1 VAAATATDVVAAN
14 PSEAP
19 VSPTEKPPEQPAD
32 LPTAQVS
39 IASEAATNLPVQ
51 SVSAAAD
58 DAVPPANTDVP
69 VAAAT
74 PAAST
79 AGVIETQAAA
89 NAAAQPSLP
98 TGADGSPSYNA
109 LPVSKTATPVKAIVL
124 VAAVVAIAAGAGAY
138 VWYAKSRS
146 QTEPVVTSTE
156 SVAASL
162 PSSPPADVAPVPAS
176 AVAMPEVTTAP
187 TTPAATEAP
196 APVTAKKKRRN
207 DDDEFDEDDD
217 FYDEPVNAKRQQ
229 GAQAQPGSEMMHG
242 KATALLNRADSFIA
256 SGDYDNALATAQT
269 ALALDP
275 GNTAA
280 LAKIRKIKQ
289 LRSRY

>member
-1 VAAATATDVVAAN
+1 
-14 PSEAP
+14 
-19 VSPTEKPPEQPAD
+19 
-32 LPTAQVS
+32 
-39 IASEAATNLPVQ
+39 
-51 SVSAAAD
+51 
-58 DAVPPANTDVP
+58 
-69 VAAAT
+69 
-74 PAAST
+74 
-79 AGVIETQAAA
+79 
-89 NAAAQPSLP
+89 
-98 TGADGSPSYNA
+98 
-109 LPVSKTATPVKAIVL
+109 
-124 VAAVVAIAAGAGAY
+124 
-138 VWYAKSRS
+138 
-146 QTEPVVTSTE
+146 
-156 SVAASL
+156 
-162 PSSPPADVAPVPAS
+162 
-176 AVAMPEVTTAP
+176 MPEVTTAP

>member
-1 VAAATATDVVAAN
+1 M
-14 PSEAP
+14 
-19 VSPTEKPPEQPAD
+19 
-32 LPTAQVS
+32 
-39 IASEAATNLPVQ
+39 
-51 SVSAAAD
+51 SAAVV

-69 VAAAT
+69 VTAAT

-79 AGVIETQAAA
+79 ASVIETQAAA
-89 NAAAQPSLP
+89 NAAAQPSQS
-98 TGADGSPSYNA
+98 TGAKASPSYNA
-109 LPVSKTATPVKAIVL
+109 LPVSKTATPVTAIVL

-138 VWYAKSRS
+138 VWYAKSHS
-146 QTEPVVTSTE
+146 QTEPVVTSAE
-156 SVAASL
+156 PVAASL
-162 PSSPPADVAPVPAS
+162 PSSPPADVAPAPAS

-187 TTPAATEAP
+187 TAPTAPAATEAP